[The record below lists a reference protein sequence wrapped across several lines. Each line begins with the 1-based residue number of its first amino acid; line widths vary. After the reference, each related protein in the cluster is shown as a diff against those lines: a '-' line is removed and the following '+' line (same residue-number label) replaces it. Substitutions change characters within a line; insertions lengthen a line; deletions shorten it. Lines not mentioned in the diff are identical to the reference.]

1 MTLLKVVG
9 INQVMEKMAK
19 RRASLIDRKKVN
31 GWAIIAIDQWIQ
43 KNFEGEGKLA
53 VGGWQPLAPATIAR
67 RRGAGSVKI
76 LQDTGALKGRWKH
89 FYDKRRGWIRSGVP
103 YAAAHHFGGRLP
115 KRPLIPTR
123 DQIMPTLIKI
133 YGQFVKVSVK

>member
-89 FYDKRRGWIRSGVP
+89 FYDKNEKDRVRRLRF
-103 YAAAHHFGGRLP
+103 YNCALE
-115 KRPLIPTR
+115 LIEKSANNP
-123 DQIMPTLIKI
+123 
-133 YGQFVKVSVK
+133 VSREN